1 MSENPSSGP
10 GSSLSFRSGCRM
22 LLNLVRERD
31 SFVSSP
37 EKVMSPITDLANNFS
52 NLSAFAGGDTPKRCL
67 DLSNLS
73 SNGETLSPLTASPDT
88 RDSDH
93 PVSPCHLESPVQR
106 HQKVTPEPDSVRSK
120 KPHIKRFKRI
130 LPNLL
135 CSSPKCNDNSKG
147 MQLGVVDSSPMFNN
161 KENDPDWFKKPNR
174 AAPHSLNLQNTDLE
188 KFEFHN
194 GLLIPDVYVDECEM
208 NVPCSPITLG
218 GFEEHDGYME
228 IINGDERENYSNANI
243 SSSMALLLSDP
254 LMSQEMDFSIQA
266 PKHRSR
272 KGLFRSPSM
281 PEKLNRPLLKR
292 ACRQQDV
299 ETPVK
304 IKRRKSISSPIQE
317 EREEEDMRT
326 QRLLL
331 KKTLSLCDVDISKA
345 LDEDVGHKELI
356 GDFTKVYALPTVTG
370 RHQDLKYITAETM
383 AAVLCGEF
391 SSLIEKYFILD
402 CRYPYEYEGGHIKG
416 ALNLH
421 KQDDISNFFL
431 TKIITPTSEDKRVAV
446 IFHCEFSSERGPKMC
461 RFLRKEDRSVNV
473 YPALHYPEL
482 YILKGGY
489 KDFFPEFKMWC
500 EPQSYCPMHHEDYKD
515 ELLKFRTRS
524 KSWAGERRR
533 REQITRLM
541 KL

>member
-37 EKVMSPITDLANNFS
+37 EKMLSPITDLANNFS
-52 NLSAFAGGDTPKRCL
+52 NLSAFAGG
-67 DLSNLS
+67 
-73 SNGETLSPLTASPDT
+73 
-88 RDSDH
+88 
-93 PVSPCHLESPVQR
+93 
-106 HQKVTPEPDSVRSK
+106 HQKVTPEADSVRSK
-120 KPHIKRFKRI
+120 KPHIKRFKCI

-135 CSSPKCNDNSKG
+135 CSSPKRNDNSRG
-147 MQLGVVDSSPMFNN
+147 MQLGVMDSPMFNN
-161 KENDPDWFKKPNR
+161 KENVPSWFKKLNR
-174 AAPHSLNLQNTDLE
+174 AAPHALDLQNRDLE
-188 KFEFHN
+188 KPEFHN
-194 GLLIPDVYVDECEM
+194 GLLIPDVYVEECEM

-218 GFEEHDGYME
+218 GFEEHDGFME
-228 IINGDERENYSNANI
+228 IINGDEPENYRNTNI

-266 PKHRSR
+266 PKHRPR

-281 PEKLNRPLLKR
+281 PEKLNRPMLKR
-292 ACRQQDV
+292 AGRPQDV

-317 EREEEDMRT
+317 EIEEEDMRT

-370 RHQDLKYITAETM
+370 RHRDLKYITGETM

-391 SSLIEKYFILD
+391 NSLIEKYFILD
-402 CRYPYEYEGGHIKG
+402 CRYPYEYKGGHIKG

-421 KQDDISNFFL
+421 KQEDISSFFL

-461 RFLRKEDRSVNV
+461 RFLRKEDRSVNE

-500 EPQSYCPMHHEDYKD
+500 DPQSYCPMHHEDYRD

>member
-37 EKVMSPITDLANNFS
+37 EKTLSPITDLANNFS
-52 NLSAFAGGDTPKRCL
+52 NLSAFAGG
-67 DLSNLS
+67 
-73 SNGETLSPLTASPDT
+73 
-88 RDSDH
+88 
-93 PVSPCHLESPVQR
+93 
-106 HQKVTPEPDSVRSK
+106 
-120 KPHIKRFKRI
+120 KPHIKRFKCI

-135 CSSPKCNDNSKG
+135 CSSPKRNDNSRG
-147 MQLGVVDSSPMFNN
+147 MQLGVMDSPMFNN
-161 KENDPDWFKKPNR
+161 KENVPSWFKKLNR
-174 AAPHSLNLQNTDLE
+174 AAPHALDLQNRDLE
-188 KFEFHN
+188 KPEFHN
-194 GLLIPDVYVDECEM
+194 GLLIPDVYVEECEM
-208 NVPCSPITLG
+208 NEPCSPIILG
-218 GFEEHDGYME
+218 GFEEHDGFME
-228 IINGDERENYSNANI
+228 IINGDEPE
-243 SSSMALLLSDP
+243 
-254 LMSQEMDFSIQA
+254 IQA
-266 PKHRSR
+266 PKHRPR

-281 PEKLNRPLLKR
+281 PEKLNRPMLKR
-292 ACRQQDV
+292 AGRPQDV

-370 RHQDLKYITAETM
+370 RHRDLKYITGETM

-391 SSLIEKYFILD
+391 NSLIEKYFILD
-402 CRYPYEYEGGHIKG
+402 CRYPYEYKGGHIKG

-421 KQDDISNFFL
+421 KQEDISNFFL

-461 RFLRKEDRSVNV
+461 RFLRKEDRSVNE

-489 KDFFPEFKMWC
+489 KDFFPEFKTWC
-500 EPQSYCPMHHEDYKD
+500 DPQSYCPMHHEDYRD

-524 KSWAGERRR
+524 KSWTGERRR

>member
-1 MSENPSSGP
+1 MSENPSTGP

-37 EKVMSPITDLANNFS
+37 EKTLSPITDLANNFS

-73 SNGETLSPLTASPDT
+73 SNEETVSPLTASPDM
-88 RDSDH
+88 RDSD
-93 PVSPCHLESPVQR
+93 
-106 HQKVTPEPDSVRSK
+106 
-120 KPHIKRFKRI
+120 IKRSLQKQTRLEASEYHDNGFDHCKPFFKLYSDI
-130 LPNLL
+130 YIKACVSVLQPNLL
-135 CSSPKCNDNSKG
+135 CSSPKRNDNSKG
-147 MQLGVVDSSPMFNN
+147 MQLGVMDSSPMFNN
-161 KENDPDWFKKPNR
+161 KENVPGWFKKLNR
-174 AAPHSLNLQNTDLE
+174 AAPHALDLQNRDLE
-188 KFEFHN
+188 KPEFHN
-194 GLLIPDVYVDECEM
+194 GLLIPDVYVEECEM

-218 GFEEHDGYME
+218 GFEEHDGFME
-228 IINGDERENYSNANI
+228 IINGDEPE
-243 SSSMALLLSDP
+243 
-254 LMSQEMDFSIQA
+254 IQA
-266 PKHRSR
+266 PKHRPR

-281 PEKLNRPLLKR
+281 PEKLNRPMLKR
-292 ACRQQDV
+292 AGQPQDV

-370 RHQDLKYITAETM
+370 RHRDLKYITGETM

-391 SSLIEKYFILD
+391 NSLIEKYFILD
-402 CRYPYEYEGGHIKG
+402 CRYPYEYKGGHIKG

-421 KQDDISNFFL
+421 KQEDISNFFL

-461 RFLRKEDRSVNV
+461 RFLRKEDRSMNE
-473 YPALHYPEL
+473 YPVLHYPEL

-489 KDFFPEFKMWC
+489 KDFFPEFKDFNTVHILLFEYMTG
-500 EPQSYCPMHHEDYKD
+500 EDDFTSKID
-515 ELLKFRTRS
+515 DLITSSTFSEVSRTFV
-524 KSWAGERRR
+524 G
-533 REQITRLM
+533 I
-541 KL
+541 